1 VSLHSGTHSRS
12 GTATQIGS
20 VIERNH
26 LGRLREP
33 QLDWTLLA
41 FASVLGVGLRK
52 LSAYL
57 RRHEWVLVR
66 STPNVAIERVYCQ
79 AALR

>member
-1 VSLHSGTHSRS
+1 MSLHSGTHSRS

-41 FASVLGVGLRK
+41 FASVLGVRK